1 MKKPFEYFSRSPTI
15 RALNHRNYQLFFSG
29 HGLSLIGTWVQQVA
43 VSWLV
48 YRLTDSALLLGIA
61 GFAGQIPCFF
71 LTPIAGVC
79 ADRWNR
85 RRILL
90 MTQFLSMLLA
100 FALAILFFSGAIVV
114 WQIITV
120 SFLLGCVNAFDMPAR
135 HSFINDIVTVKED
148 LGNAIALNSMLFN
161 TARIIGPTAAG
172 LIIARAGE
180 GACFVVNA
188 LSFVAVLIALSAIR
202 IDSASVSVVKRQ
214 HPLKELLLG
223 LKYALGFRKIR
234 NILLFGTVIGLVGM
248 PYGVL
253 MPIYAKDVLH
263 GNSAT
268 LGFLTGAAGMGAL
281 AGALFLARRKNPDGL
296 GKIITAT
303 CVIFGSGLVLLSL
316 SKSFPLSLALMFFCG
331 LGLML
336 QTASSNVS
344 LQSVVHNDMRGR
356 IMSFYI
362 FAFLGSAPF
371 GCFIAGAAAAKIG
384 LENTLMISGAV
395 CIATAGIF
403 HYIFRLGKD

>member
-1 MKKPFEYFSRSPTI
+1 MKKLIEYFSGSPTL
-15 RALNHRNYQLFFSG
+15 RALNHRNYQLFFTG

-61 GFAGQIPCFF
+61 GFASQIPCFF
-71 LTPIAGVC
+71 LTPLGGVC
-79 ADRWNR
+79 ADRWSR

-90 MTQFLSMLLA
+90 MTQFLSMILA
-100 FALAILFFSGAIVV
+100 FVLAILFFSGAIIV

-148 LGNAIALNSMLFN
+148 LGNAIALNSLLFN
-161 TARIIGPTAAG
+161 AARIIGPTAAG
-172 LIIARAGE
+172 IIIARFSE
-180 GACFVVNA
+180 GACFVLNA
-188 LSFVAVLIALSAIR
+188 LSFIAVLVALSAMRMDEIK
-202 IDSASVSVVKRQ
+202 IPVIKHQ
-214 HPLKELLLG
+214 HPLTELLLG
-223 LKYALGFRKIR
+223 LKYAIGFRKIR

-253 MPIYAKDVLH
+253 MPIYAKEVLH

-268 LGFLTGAAGMGAL
+268 LGFLTGAAGLGAL
-281 AGALFLARRKNPDGL
+281 AGALYLARRKNEKGL
-296 GKIITAT
+296 GNIIAAT
-303 CVIFGSGLVLLSL
+303 CVIFGTGLILLSL
-316 SKSFPLSLALMFFCG
+316 SKSLPVSLGLMFFCG

-336 QTASSNVS
+336 QTASCNVI
-344 LQSVVHNDMRGR
+344 LQSIVHDNMRGR
-356 IMSFYI
+356 IMSLYI

-384 LENTLMISGAV
+384 LENTLMTSGAI

-403 HYIFRLGKD
+403 HFVFKIGKE